1 MEMSI
6 WLFLGLLVACSTG
19 VRMQALGSLVQR
31 AIVAGAL
38 AAGFLVFLALGV
50 GVAAG
55 LLGVLLAAVVAN
67 LLTGE
72 YVPQRYR
79 IALAVAVAVVFFLAA
94 PWLLENF
101 RLFQFSRIAIWV
113 IVAVG
118 LNILTG
124 YNGQISLGHGAFVLI
139 GAYTSAILMD
149 DQQQLGF
156 VDANAWPF
164 WTTIIAAAGVCGI
177 AGFAFGIPALRL
189 SGPYLAI
196 ATLALVISLPSILR
210 KYDGLTGGAQGLF
223 VKQPPPPPGLAGVLE
238 RDEWLYLLC
247 VGVAIVMTLIAWGI
261 LRGPLGRAFV
271 AVRDSEVAAAAMGIN
286 VARVKIAAFSIS
298 ALYAGVAGALLTQL
312 LGVVTPESVDLIV
325 SINFL
330 TAIVI
335 GGLASLLGSV
345 IGAFVLVLLPSV
357 GPDVLDSVPL
367 FPGDFAHKAPGAI
380 QGAVVILVVLL
391 MPFGVAGSYHRLI
404 ATPPGRIIEAVRGV
418 PAGIGARV
426 ARTKEDIVW
435 AWEDSPFYR
444 RASKSK
450 AGEERDV

>member
-1 MEMSI
+1 MEMSV
-6 WLFLGLLVACSTG
+6 WLFLGLLVAFSTG
-19 VRMQALGSLVQR
+19 IRMQPLGSVVQR
-31 AIVAGAL
+31 AILAGVL
-38 AAGFLVFLALGV
+38 AVGLLVFLLLG
-50 GVAAG
+50 AG
-55 LLGVLLAAVVAN
+55 FVTELFGVLLAAVVAN
-67 LLTGE
+67 LLTE
-72 YVPQRYR
+72 NYVPQRYR
-79 IALAVAVAVVFFLAA
+79 IALAIAVAVVFFLAA

-101 RLFQFSRIAIWV
+101 RLFQFSRVAIWV

-164 WTTIIAAAGVCGI
+164 WTTIIAAAVVCGV
-177 AGFAFGIPALRL
+177 AGFALGIPALRL

-247 VGVAIVMTLIAWGI
+247 VGVAIVMMLIAWGI

-286 VARVKIAAFSIS
+286 VARVKIAAFTIS
-298 ALYAGVAGALLTQL
+298 ALYAGVAGSLLTQL
-312 LGVVTPESVDLIV
+312 LGVITPESVDLIV

-335 GGLASLLGSV
+335 GGLASLLGAV
-345 IGAFVLVLLPSV
+345 IGGFVLVLLPAE
-357 GPDVLDSVPL
+357 GPDILGNIPL
-367 FPGDFAHKAPGAI
+367 FPDNFLQKAPGAI
-380 QGAVVILVVLL
+380 QGAVVIFVVLL
-391 MPFGVAGSYHRLI
+391 MPFGVAGSYHRFI
-404 ATPPGRIIEAVRGV
+404 GTPPGRIIAALRSI
-418 PAGIGARV
+418 PAGLRARL
-426 ARTKEDIVW
+426 ARTREDIVW
-435 AWEDSPFYR
+435 AWEDSPFNR
-444 RASKSK
+444 RSSKS
-450 AGEERDV
+450 ASGEEPDP